1 MSNYFGLDIGASTIK
16 VCKAQPM
23 GTKYRLQAIGI
34 VSNPAGTID
43 FSKPEFSAQISDSL
57 KQLMK
62 DSGIKEKRVV
72 VAVPETHV
80 YSRVIEMPVMSD
92 TELSSAIKWEAEQFV
107 PIPVDQVE
115 MDYTV
120 VKRPPKGST
129 TEKMLVYLVASQ
141 KTYLQS
147 YVDFLVSS
155 GLEPVAVE
163 SETVALSRGLAGVT
177 AGSTSLILHVGALSS
192 SLSIVSEE
200 ALLFSYTTS
209 SGGVALTRALA
220 QNLSL
225 SLSQA
230 EQYKRTYGLDK
241 AQLEGKVAQS
251 LLVVLQTIMSE
262 MRKAF
267 DYFATRYG
275 SSVQRII
282 LSGGGAYLPDLLPQ
296 LSDQFQGI
304 EIIVADPFVNVKP
317 DKDIIVPEERA
328 VYGPVVGLALRVF

>member
-16 VCKAQPM
+16 VCQAQPM
-23 GTKYRLQAIGI
+23 GAQYRLQAIGMA
-34 VSNPAGTID
+34 SNPTGTID
-43 FSKPEFSAQISDSL
+43 FSKPEFSAQISAAL

-62 DSGIKEKRVV
+62 ETGIKEKRVV

-80 YSRVIEMPVMSD
+80 YSRVIEVPVMSD

-107 PIPVDQVE
+107 PVPVDQVE

-147 YVDFLVSS
+147 YVDFLVTL
-155 GLEPVAVE
+155 GLEPIAVE
-163 SETVALSRGLAGVT
+163 SETIALSRGLAGVT

-192 SLSIVSEE
+192 SLSIVSEGS
-200 ALLFSYTTS
+200 LFFSYTTP
-209 SGGVALTRALA
+209 SGGVALTRALS

-225 SLSQA
+225 PLSQA

-241 AQLEGKVAQS
+241 TQLEGKVAQS
-251 LLVVLQTIMSE
+251 LLVVLQTVMSE

-267 DYFATRYG
+267 KFFSSTYG
-275 SSVQRII
+275 SEVQKIV
-282 LSGGGAYLPDLLPQ
+282 LSGGGAYLPDF
-296 LSDQFQGI
+296 LSQMSEQFPGI
-304 EIIVADPFVNVKP
+304 EIVVADPFVNVKP
-317 DKDIIVPEERA
+317 NKDVVVPEERA
-328 VYGPVVGLALRVF
+328 VYGPVVGLALRTF